1 MGKKTCRVT
10 PPFAPEAAATNGQNN
25 KGPAGLVE
33 RPADLKER
41 TGELPPVDIEMA
53 AEELK
58 KPLTKN

>member
-1 MGKKTCRVT
+1 MPRYTSFRPRGRSN
-10 PPFAPEAAATNGQNN
+10 AAANGQNN